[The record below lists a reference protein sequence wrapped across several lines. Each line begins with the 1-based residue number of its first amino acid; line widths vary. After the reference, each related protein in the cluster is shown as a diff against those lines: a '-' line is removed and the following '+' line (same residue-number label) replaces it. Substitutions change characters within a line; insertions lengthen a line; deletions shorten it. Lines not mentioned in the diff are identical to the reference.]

1 MGHNPKVPSS
11 LAAATLF
18 VLVLVLTSWIS
29 TQANPTSVMDFEGIP
44 EGTIVDSV
52 YSGYGVSGDIVEGSI
67 DVHGLTTHF
76 GPDVNTAMIFDS
88 TCSPG
93 GTPADCKGSGEG
105 GDLFKPELGNV
116 LIISKDLDSSDPDDA
131 DWVGSYYEFDFSG
144 FGSGTVTVVNIAALD
159 VEDEEDEGGALIEVY
174 SGGKD
179 GTLLKI
185 VDIPDVGDNG
195 LKYVDV
201 NVTGV
206 DFMRVTLNG
215 SGAIDNVQIE
225 AENVPTASPTP
236 PTLTPTEPTAVKLL
250 YFRVEGV
257 NGLEATLSW
266 RTAAEIDHYG
276 FNLYRS
282 PDANLEN
289 ASLIHF
295 EPAAWEPGGTL
306 YTYKDITPAS
316 GQWWYWLSDV
326 DTSGTE
332 TFDEAFSPVEVLT
345 TEKSPASAPFR
356 IFLPISISNTGP

>member
-1 MGHNPKVPSS
+1 MGEKPKIPRSF
-11 LAAATLF
+11 AALM
-18 VLVLVLTSWIS
+18 LVSVFIFSTGYS
-29 TQANPTSVMDFEGIP
+29 TQANPISLIDFEGIP
-44 EGTIVDSV
+44 EGSIVDNIFW
-52 YSGYGVSGDIVEGSI
+52 GYGVSGEFVSGSI
-67 DVHGLTTHF
+67 SVHGSTLNF
-76 GPDVNTAMIFDS
+76 GPDVNAAMIFDS

-93 GTPADCKGSGEG
+93 GTPADCTGGD
-105 GDLFKPELGNV
+105 GDLFHPEGGNV
-116 LIISKDLDSSDPDDA
+116 LIISEDLDSSDPDDA
-131 DWVGSYYEFDFSG
+131 DWEGSFYEFDYSG
-144 FGSGTVTVVNIAALD
+144 FGSGTVTVDSIDVLD
-159 VEDEEDEGGALIEVY
+159 VEDDEGGAEIFVY
-174 SGGKD
+174 SGGMD
-179 GTLLKI
+179 GTLLAV
-185 VDIPDVGDNG
+185 VDIPFTGDG
-195 LKYVDV
+195 GIASVPV
-201 NVTGV
+201 NVSGV

-215 SGAIDNVQIE
+215 SGAITNVQVQ